1 MRFVCLTQRELWQEN
16 KRSHISEKSLLSQDV
31 NLCQSGFRQ
40 CGHPIALLWC
50 YCSVGRTTSQ
60 RAAGVRDN
68 VRTAADRH
76 DWAPAH

>member
-1 MRFVCLTQRELWQEN
+1 MRLVGLTQRELWQEN
-16 KRSHISEKSLLSQDV
+16 KRSHIFEKSLLNQTA

-50 YCSVGRTTSQ
+50 YCSVGHTTSH
-60 RAAGVRDN
+60 RTAGVRDN

-76 DWAPAH
+76 